1 MANLPLVRLASLPN
15 LAYLDLVRR
24 YHQKGLTMR
33 HGIKKFLKITVAIL
47 FAGLLT
53 VFTQVGGVIWLLCL
67 FFFRFIDRK
76 IKPAWKRVA
85 AKSLLF
91 AGCYLII
98 TFFLIPLIAKPLG
111 RVPLP
116 VFEKRGLQ
124 PGNVWTCILNRNY
137 VKPEL
142 KEIAFRVAENMRT
155 TYSGTAV
162 NYLDANFPFFDR
174 FPLLPHLSHHDGK
187 KLDLS
192 FQYDKPRT
200 GQITQSI
207 PSFTGYG
214 VCEAPLAGEENTPE
228 NCEKKGYWQYS
239 ILRDLTPQG
248 SRSRFALNPDRTR
261 SLIQAFAAEK
271 KIGKIFIEPH
281 LKARLGLT
289 SAKIRFHGCRA
300 VRHDDHI
307 HVQLK

>member
-1 MANLPLVRLASLPN
+1 
-15 LAYLDLVRR
+15 
-24 YHQKGLTMR
+24 MR
-33 HGIKKFLKITVAIL
+33 HGIKKFLKIAFAIL

-67 FFFRFIDRK
+67 FFFRFIGRK

-155 TYSGTAV
+155 TYPGTAV

-174 FPLLPHLSHHDGK
+174 FPLLPHLSHQTARNSTF
-187 KLDLS
+187 L
-192 FQYDKPRT
+192 FNTTTPKPGR
-200 GQITQSI
+200 
-207 PSFTGYG
+207 
-214 VCEAPLAGEENTPE
+214 
-228 NCEKKGYWQYS
+228 
-239 ILRDLTPQG
+239 
-248 SRSRFALNPDRTR
+248 
-261 SLIQAFAAEK
+261 
-271 KIGKIFIEPH
+271 
-281 LKARLGLT
+281 
-289 SAKIRFHGCRA
+289 
-300 VRHDDHI
+300 
-307 HVQLK
+307 